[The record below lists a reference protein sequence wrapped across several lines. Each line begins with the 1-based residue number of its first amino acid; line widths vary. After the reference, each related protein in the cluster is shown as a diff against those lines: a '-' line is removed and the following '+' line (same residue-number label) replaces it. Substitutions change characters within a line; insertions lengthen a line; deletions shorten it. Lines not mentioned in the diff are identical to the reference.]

1 MARGNMDKNKA
12 IIYIDIY
19 ICYLSGRGFFAY
31 AAS

>member
-19 ICYLSGRGFFAY
+19 ICYLLGCGFVGY